1 MNQVRYRVLLAIL
14 SLAAATTVLVS
25 TNRYGAGLSPD
36 SVNYVAAARSFAAGK
51 GLAMYDGSPF
61 VIFAPLYPALLGS
74 ISRFT
79 GLDPLSYTH
88 IVNAILFAAIV
99 FLSGVLLS
107 EYVAYSPALA
117 FLGGG
122 SGPGRTAAGLRL
134 GHGLD

>member
-1 MNQVRYRVLLAIL
+1 MNTVRSRILLAVL

-61 VIFAPLYPALLGS
+61 VILAPLYPTLLGS
-74 ISRFT
+74 VSLIT
-79 GLDPLSYTH
+79 GLDPLSFTH

-99 FLSGVLLS
+99 SLAGVLLS
-107 EYVAYSPALA
+107 EYLAYSPALA

-122 SGPGRTAAGLRL
+122 SGHGRTAAGPRL